1 MLMKTRRLA
10 KGSGERDERDHGP
23 VGGAGMSTIDTS
35 PAALR
40 TLADTCWQHSSGNWA
55 ARAEHM
61 FQALAKAE
69 GQS

>member
-1 MLMKTRRLA
+1 
-10 KGSGERDERDHGP
+10 
-23 VGGAGMSTIDTS
+23 MSTIDTS